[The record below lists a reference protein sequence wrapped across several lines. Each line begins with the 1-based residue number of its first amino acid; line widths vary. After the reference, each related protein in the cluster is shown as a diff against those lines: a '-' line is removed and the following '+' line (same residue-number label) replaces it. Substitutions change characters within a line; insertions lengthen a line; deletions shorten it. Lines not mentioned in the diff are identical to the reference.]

1 MQTIIAPE
9 SVTMEQRR
17 ELARPARGPDGRFI
31 RKPQHPHIRHIWKW
45 ATSIYENN
53 QKAQLFTQFMG
64 TAAQRDLEP
73 ANKLYAESMRHA
85 RRWNRLLE
93 NSTEH
98 IRIDQTADKAYRSFE
113 RLQRSI
119 AILREQASYRVAS
132 YVPQRPKLLT
142 CKISDIFNDMLNLCR
157 VVPILWNGTEKCLQF
172 NTEPISLIDPN
183 DPAKRYNFGSFSI
196 RFGLDIKTIFDIKIV
211 ANSPR
216 LARGTTTEVTHPHVQ
231 SKRLCYGTGQVA
243 AEKAFVQGRF
253 FDITDLILGVL
264 RNYGATRGQRP
275 FQRLEQWN
283 GVCDERFDPVTG
295 LTVPMDTI
303 VLIPVQRT
311 TCRFCDAEVA
321 VAQIHHCSYEG
332 CSHEGC
338 PVCIEP
344 CAGSAYSCTNRLCD
358 DHYLTCAECERHFCE
373 YCFNHGGDLCIWCA
387 EARETEESENEDEDE
402 EEESEE

>member
-1 MQTIIAPE
+1 MQTIIVPE

-17 ELARPARGPDGRFI
+17 ELARPVRGPDGRFI

-53 QKAQLFTQFMG
+53 QKAQLFTQFVNV
-64 TAAQRDLEP
+64 AAQRYLEP
-73 ANKLYAESMRHA
+73 VNELYAESMRHI

-93 NSTEH
+93 NSTEYV
-98 IRIDQTADKAYRSFE
+98 RIDQTADKAYRSLE

-119 AILREQASYRVAS
+119 ATLRELTGRRAAS
-132 YVPQRPKLLT
+132 YVLQQPKLLT
-142 CKISDIFNDMLNLCR
+142 CKVSDIFNDMLNLCR

-216 LARGTTTEVTHPHVQ
+216 LARGTAAEVTHPHVQ
-231 SKRLCYGTGQVA
+231 GKKLCYGTGQVA

-275 FQRLEQWN
+275 FQRLEQWI
-283 GVCDERFDPVTG
+283 GVCDERFDPATG
-295 LTVPMDTI
+295 LAVPMDTI

-311 TCRFCDAEVA
+311 TCHFCDAEVA
-321 VAQIHHCSYEG
+321 VTQIHHCSYEG

-358 DHYLTCAECERHFCE
+358 DHYLICDECERHFCE
-373 YCFNHGGDLCIWCA
+373 YCFNRDEGLCIWCA
-387 EARETEESENEDEDE
+387 EARETEESENEDEYE

>member
-1 MQTIIAPE
+1 MQAIIAPD

-17 ELARPARGPDGRFI
+17 ELARPVRGPDGRFI

-45 ATSIYENN
+45 ATSVYENN
-53 QKAQLFTQFMG
+53 QKAQLFTSFISSPTQE
-64 TAAQRDLEP
+64 DLMLVEE
-73 ANKLYAESMRHA
+73 LYTISMKTT
-85 RRWNRLLE
+85 RRWSRLLE
-93 NSTEH
+93 RSTDAN
-98 IRIDQTADKAYRSFE
+98 RIDTVADRAYRSIE
-113 RLQRSI
+113 QLQRYLSRI
-119 AILREQASYRVAS
+119 RDRTVNRAGQYASM
-132 YVPQRPKLLT
+132 RPKLLT
-142 CKISDIFNDMLNLCR
+142 CKVSDIFNDMLNLCR
-157 VVPILWNGTEKCLQF
+157 VVPVLWNGTEKCLQF
-172 NTEPISLIDPN
+172 STEPIYLIDPN

-243 AEKAFVQGRF
+243 AEKAFTEGRF

-275 FQRLEQWN
+275 FQGLAQWN

-311 TCRFCDAEVA
+311 TCHFCDAEVA

-358 DHYLTCAECERHFCE
+358 DHYCVCNDCNRHFCDN
-373 YCFNHGGDLCIWCA
+373 CFNHDGDLCIWCA
-387 EARETEESENEDEDE
+387 EARETEESEDE
-402 EEESEE
+402 EDAEE